1 MLRFPCPKCGEVF
14 TASLETVEPLCCT
27 NCGRVFRPSPETPG
41 GGITW
46 RLVMCVLISMFFY
59 LVVNLAQRAAVDQ
72 SQLPHDSAM
81 TSLAHDQ
88 EPYES
93 VPPSAIGNNSHP

>member
-1 MLRFPCPKCGEVF
+1 
-14 TASLETVEPLCCT
+14 
-27 NCGRVFRPSPETPG
+27 
-41 GGITW
+41 
-46 RLVMCVLISMFFY
+46 MCVFISMFFY